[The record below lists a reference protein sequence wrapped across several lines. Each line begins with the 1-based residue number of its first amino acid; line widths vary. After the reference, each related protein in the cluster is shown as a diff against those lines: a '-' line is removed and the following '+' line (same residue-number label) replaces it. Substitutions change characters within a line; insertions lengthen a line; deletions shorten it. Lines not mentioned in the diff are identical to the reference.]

1 MSAYMLTDTA
11 IRIGKA
17 SVNEITA
24 ILAISKATWEP
35 TYREILSKAQL
46 DYMYDEVYTPAS
58 LEKQMNE
65 LGHVFLVLYS
75 TDAPAAY
82 ASYGQKTP
90 GDNAAYKLHKLYVHP
105 DFQGQNLGRML
116 LNAVEKEVKEL
127 GANVLE
133 LNVNRYNPAIRFYER
148 CGYKQAREED
158 IAIGEFWMNDFV
170 MRKELR

>member
-1 MSAYMLTDTA
+1 MYMPSDTA
-11 IRIGKA
+11 IQLKKG
-17 SVNEITA
+17 SVNEIED

-46 DYMYDEVYTPAS
+46 DYMYDEIYTPAS
-58 LEKQMNE
+58 LEKQMCE
-65 LGHVFLVLYS
+65 LGHVFLVLYNA
-75 TDAPAAY
+75 DAPAAY

-90 GDNAAYKLHKLYVHP
+90 GENDCYKLHKLYVHP
-105 DFQGQNLGRML
+105 DFQGQNLGRAL
-116 LNAVEKEVKEL
+116 VTAVEKEVKGL

-158 IAIGEFWMNDFV
+158 VAIGEFWMNDFV
-170 MRKELR
+170 MRKQLR